1 MGVRVDES
9 EIGLTWVQDEP
20 MARASHALLSDGNV
34 WIIDPVDNPEVMERV
49 AALGKPVAVF
59 QLLDRH
65 KRDCEKVAKRLG
77 IKLVV
82 LPDELKSTPF
92 HSIDVVNNRFWK
104 EKALW
109 WQAEQAL
116 IVSEAVGTSKLFSPS
131 GAGAGIH
138 IMLRANPP
146 RKQLGTYVPQHL
158 LVGHGK
164 PIHGPKATEAL
175 QEAMDRSR
183 RDLPMAML
191 KAPGALRG

>member
-1 MGVRVDES
+1 MAVRVDES

-20 MARASHALLSDGNV
+20 MARASHALESGGKV

-49 AALGKPVAVF
+49 AALGTPVAVF

-65 KRDCEKVAKRLG
+65 NRDCEKVAKRLG

-82 LPDELKSTPF
+82 LPDELRDTPF
-92 HSIDVVNNRFWK
+92 QSIDVINNRLWK

-116 IVSEAVGTSKLFSPS
+116 VVSEAVGTGKLFNPS
-131 GAGAGIH
+131 DAGAGIH

-146 RKQLGTYVPQHL
+146 RKQLGTYVPRHL
-158 LVGHGK
+158 LVGHGM
-164 PIHGPKATEAL
+164 PIHGPKATKAL

>member
-1 MGVRVDES
+1 M
-9 EIGLTWVQDEP
+9 
-20 MARASHALLSDGNV
+20 
-34 WIIDPVDNPEVMERV
+34 
-49 AALGKPVAVF
+49 
-59 QLLDRH
+59 
-65 KRDCEKVAKRLG
+65 
-77 IKLVV
+77 
-82 LPDELKSTPF
+82 
-92 HSIDVVNNRFWK
+92 VNNRFWK

-116 IVSEAVGTSKLFSPS
+116 IVSEAVGTSKLFNPS
-131 GAGAGIH
+131 EAGAGIH

-146 RKQLGTYVPQHL
+146 RKELGTYVPQHL